1 MEQGALPGV
10 RLVAVAVA
18 EQVYG
23 KGAVPLA
30 DHRQILPPMVAAHRE
45 GRNLLAHVSSSWVMR
60 EPLNV

>member
-30 DHRQILPPMVAAHRE
+30 DHRQILSPMVAAHRE
-45 GRNLLAHVSSSWVMR
+45 GRNLLAQAG
-60 EPLNV
+60 